1 MASAI
6 FPSFIGKFKYTSL
19 MGLCS
24 FNFRRQGL
32 IDKFNGDADIFV
44 FLLST
49 KAGQFNI
56 KNKVVKTI

>member
-6 FPSFIGKFKYTSL
+6 FPSFIGMFKYTSL
-19 MGLCS
+19 MGLCF

-49 KAGQFNI
+49 KAG
-56 KNKVVKTI
+56 